1 MTVQEAISARH
12 SVRTYL
18 TKPVEPAIVN
28 ALRAEIR
35 ACNAEGGLHI
45 QLVMNEPM
53 AFRGFFAHY
62 GKFRGV
68 CNYIVLAGKRAK
80 DLDERA
86 GWFGERL
93 VLLAQTLGLNTCWV
107 GLTFSKA
114 VARRS
119 YVLAPDERLVC
130 VIAFGYGAEQG
141 EAHESRPMR
150 EVYRADRALPE
161 WFSRG
166 LKAALLAPTAM
177 NQQRFRFTL
186 LPDDTVRAESRGGS
200 YSHVDLGIVKY
211 HFQLGAGRE
220 SFDRFRLD
228 YYPAEYDPDLGTS
241 PREIMKKV
249 YERAVRYAQSFAPGA
264 RSLLFSGATG
274 LGKTF
279 LSACIARTVADRGY
293 SVCYVSAEALFADF
307 EQQKFRPREGED
319 VTRKYLACD
328 LLILDDLGTEMVTS
342 FSVSAL
348 YQLINT
354 RLNSAKPTIISTNCT
369 MDELERKYGPQIMSR
384 LEGEYLLLTFHGR
397 DIRLQRKE
405 RGI

>member
-141 EAHESRPMR
+141 EAQTIRSY
-150 EVYRADRALPE
+150 V
-161 WFSRG
+161 RG
-166 LKAALLAPTAM
+166 C
-177 NQQRFRFTL
+177 NI
-186 LPDDTVRAESRGGS
+186 S
-200 YSHVDLGIVKY
+200 
-211 HFQLGAGRE
+211 
-220 SFDRFRLD
+220 
-228 YYPAEYDPDLGTS
+228 
-241 PREIMKKV
+241 
-249 YERAVRYAQSFAPGA
+249 
-264 RSLLFSGATG
+264 FSGAETAAKRFLEQGMLREDVAASAMKCIGKTLEKLIINAREETG
-274 LGKTF
+274 LASVLLFGGVMSSTYLRGF
-279 LSACIARTVADRGY
+279 LQRRLPELQFAGIRYAADNACGLAMQARNI
-293 SVCYVSAEALFADF
+293 
-307 EQQKFRPREGED
+307 
-319 VTRKYLACD
+319 YLA
-328 LLILDDLGTEMVTS
+328 
-342 FSVSAL
+342 
-348 YQLINT
+348 
-354 RLNSAKPTIISTNCT
+354 
-369 MDELERKYGPQIMSR
+369 
-384 LEGEYLLLTFHGR
+384 EG
-397 DIRLQRKE
+397 K
-405 RGI
+405 

>member
-35 ACNAEGGLHI
+35 ACNSEGGLHI

-150 EVYRADRALPE
+150 EVYRADRTLPSGSAAA
-161 WFSRG
+161 SR
-166 LKAALLAPTAM
+166 
-177 NQQRFRFTL
+177 RRC
-186 LPDDTVRAESRGGS
+186 S
-200 YSHVDLGIVKY
+200 
-211 HFQLGAGRE
+211 
-220 SFDRFRLD
+220 
-228 YYPAEYDPDLGTS
+228 
-241 PREIMKKV
+241 
-249 YERAVRYAQSFAPGA
+249 
-264 RSLLFSGATG
+264 
-274 LGKTF
+274 
-279 LSACIARTVADRGY
+279 
-293 SVCYVSAEALFADF
+293 
-307 EQQKFRPREGED
+307 RPR
-319 VTRKYLACD
+319 R
-328 LLILDDLGTEMVTS
+328 
-342 FSVSAL
+342 
-348 YQLINT
+348 
-354 RLNSAKPTIISTNCT
+354 
-369 MDELERKYGPQIMSR
+369 
-384 LEGEYLLLTFHGR
+384 
-397 DIRLQRKE
+397 
-405 RGI
+405 

>member
-68 CNYIVLAGKRAK
+68 CNYIVLAGKRAM
-80 DLDERA
+80 DLD
-86 GWFGERL
+86 
-93 VLLAQTLGLNTCWV
+93 AQTLGLNTCWV

-220 SFDRFRLD
+220 SFRW
-228 YYPAEYDPDLGTS
+228 AE
-241 PREIMKKV
+241 
-249 YERAVRYAQSFAPGA
+249 
-264 RSLLFSGATG
+264 
-274 LGKTF
+274 
-279 LSACIARTVADRGY
+279 
-293 SVCYVSAEALFADF
+293 
-307 EQQKFRPREGED
+307 
-319 VTRKYLACD
+319 
-328 LLILDDLGTEMVTS
+328 
-342 FSVSAL
+342 
-348 YQLINT
+348 
-354 RLNSAKPTIISTNCT
+354 
-369 MDELERKYGPQIMSR
+369 
-384 LEGEYLLLTFHGR
+384 
-397 DIRLQRKE
+397 
-405 RGI
+405 

>member
-80 DLDERA
+80 DLGERA

-130 VIAFGYGAEQG
+130 VIHGSLPPPYRRN
-141 EAHESRPMR
+141 STPSMRPPMR
-150 EVYRADRALPE
+150 T
-161 WFSRG
+161 SRSVM
-166 LKAALLAPTAM
+166 LLS
-177 NQQRFRFTL
+177 
-186 LPDDTVRAESRGGS
+186 V
-200 YSHVDLGIVKY
+200 
-211 HFQLGAGRE
+211 
-220 SFDRFRLD
+220 
-228 YYPAEYDPDLGTS
+228 S
-241 PREIMKKV
+241 P
-249 YERAVRYAQSFAPGA
+249 SP
-264 RSLLFSGATG
+264 
-274 LGKTF
+274 
-279 LSACIARTVADRGY
+279 
-293 SVCYVSAEALFADF
+293 
-307 EQQKFRPREGED
+307 
-319 VTRKYLACD
+319 VTRSTAPPTL
-328 LLILDDLGTEMVTS
+328 TS
-342 FSVSAL
+342 MSSV
-348 YQLINT
+348 
-354 RLNSAKPTIISTNCT
+354 P
-369 MDELERKYGPQIMSR
+369 
-384 LEGEYLLLTFHGR
+384 
-397 DIRLQRKE
+397 
-405 RGI
+405 

>member
-177 NQQRFRFTL
+177 NQQRFRFT
-186 LPDDTVRAESRGGS
+186 PCRTTPFGRRAGAAATAMWTSASSNTIFSSARAARAS
-200 YSHVDLGIVKY
+200 
-211 HFQLGAGRE
+211 AGRSE
-220 SFDRFRLD
+220 PPFPHTGVLRI
-228 YYPAEYDPDLGTS
+228 
-241 PREIMKKV
+241 RERKSGRKKSLC
-249 YERAVRYAQSFAPGA
+249 RRKPIPQRCC
-264 RSLLFSGATG
+264 RSLSSCSFTWGWD
-274 LGKTF
+274 
-279 LSACIARTVADRGY
+279 LSLSMCSRSRWAFIP
-293 SVCYVSAEALFADF
+293 S
-307 EQQKFRPREGED
+307 
-319 VTRKYLACD
+319 
-328 LLILDDLGTEMVTS
+328 LL
-342 FSVSAL
+342 
-348 YQLINT
+348 
-354 RLNSAKPTIISTNCT
+354 
-369 MDELERKYGPQIMSR
+369 
-384 LEGEYLLLTFHGR
+384 
-397 DIRLQRKE
+397 
-405 RGI
+405 

>member
-18 TKPVEPAIVN
+18 TKPVEPTIVN

-186 LPDDTVRAESRGGS
+186 LPDDTVRAESPGRQLQPCGPRHRQIPFSARRGPRELP
-200 YSHVDLGIVKY
+200 LGGVS
-211 HFQLGAGRE
+211 R
-220 SFDRFRLD
+220 RFR
-228 YYPAEYDPDLGTS
+228 T
-241 PREIMKKV
+241 R
-249 YERAVRYAQSFAPGA
+249 
-264 RSLLFSGATG
+264 
-274 LGKTF
+274 
-279 LSACIARTVADRGY
+279 
-293 SVCYVSAEALFADF
+293 VC
-307 EQQKFRPREGED
+307 
-319 VTRKYLACD
+319 
-328 LLILDDLGTEMVTS
+328 
-342 FSVSAL
+342 
-348 YQLINT
+348 
-354 RLNSAKPTIISTNCT
+354 
-369 MDELERKYGPQIMSR
+369 
-384 LEGEYLLLTFHGR
+384 
-397 DIRLQRKE
+397 
-405 RGI
+405 

>member
-130 VIAFGYGAEQG
+130 VIAFGYGAEQRRPCAARVVQPRPQG
-141 EAHESRPMR
+141 GAARAHGDEP
-150 EVYRADRALPE
+150 AALPLHAPAGRHRSGGE
-161 WFSRG
+161 PGRQLQPCGPRHRQIPFSARRG
-166 LKAALLAPTAM
+166 PRELPLGGVSR
-177 NQQRFRFTL
+177 RFRT
-186 LPDDTVRAESRGGS
+186 R
-200 YSHVDLGIVKY
+200 
-211 HFQLGAGRE
+211 
-220 SFDRFRLD
+220 
-228 YYPAEYDPDLGTS
+228 
-241 PREIMKKV
+241 
-249 YERAVRYAQSFAPGA
+249 
-264 RSLLFSGATG
+264 
-274 LGKTF
+274 
-279 LSACIARTVADRGY
+279 
-293 SVCYVSAEALFADF
+293 VC
-307 EQQKFRPREGED
+307 
-319 VTRKYLACD
+319 
-328 LLILDDLGTEMVTS
+328 
-342 FSVSAL
+342 
-348 YQLINT
+348 
-354 RLNSAKPTIISTNCT
+354 
-369 MDELERKYGPQIMSR
+369 
-384 LEGEYLLLTFHGR
+384 
-397 DIRLQRKE
+397 
-405 RGI
+405 

>member
-93 VLLAQTLGLNTCWV
+93 VLLA
-107 GLTFSKA
+107 
-114 VARRS
+114 
-119 YVLAPDERLVC
+119 
-130 VIAFGYGAEQG
+130 
-141 EAHESRPMR
+141 
-150 EVYRADRALPE
+150 
-161 WFSRG
+161 
-166 LKAALLAPTAM
+166 PTAM

-220 SFDRFRLD
+220 SFRW
-228 YYPAEYDPDLGTS
+228 AE
-241 PREIMKKV
+241 
-249 YERAVRYAQSFAPGA
+249 
-264 RSLLFSGATG
+264 
-274 LGKTF
+274 
-279 LSACIARTVADRGY
+279 
-293 SVCYVSAEALFADF
+293 
-307 EQQKFRPREGED
+307 
-319 VTRKYLACD
+319 
-328 LLILDDLGTEMVTS
+328 
-342 FSVSAL
+342 
-348 YQLINT
+348 
-354 RLNSAKPTIISTNCT
+354 
-369 MDELERKYGPQIMSR
+369 
-384 LEGEYLLLTFHGR
+384 
-397 DIRLQRKE
+397 
-405 RGI
+405 